1 MSKRPAKKESTEEN
15 KEETPPK
22 FIIIELKKSDVLG
35 EIAINLE
42 DYFITKLLTNDEEI
56 DKADGF
62 GARMK
67 EIFEGIIEDSKEKL
81 EA

>member
-1 MSKRPAKKESTEEN
+1 M
-15 KEETPPK
+15 
-22 FIIIELKKSDVLG
+22 LG